1 MLLIM
6 LHAYLMIFI
15 AAIAFH
21 LPAFGLTLPPP
32 PKLQKIPLPAKLAG
46 GLLLFQMS
54 VKRKDKVLVNDIL
67 QEAQARLR
75 QDPLITMELGVGLEV
90 GGVFSSSSSS
100 SFSTDNGEIRQVVME
115 FQINGGNSWAQAT
128 VHGVKIGMGP
138 VRLLSLDVS
147 NMDAA
152 LMNEISARVQ
162 LPPWDAENGSRPW
175 NTL

>member
-6 LHAYLMIFI
+6 LHAYLII
-15 AAIAFH
+15 VLAAIAFH
-21 LPAFGLTLPPP
+21 SPAFGLTLPSP

-46 GLLLFQMS
+46 GLLLFRMS

-67 QEAQARLR
+67 QEAQERLR
-75 QDPLITMELGVGLEV
+75 QDPLILMELGWGLEV
-90 GGVFSSSSSS
+90 GGVFSSSSS